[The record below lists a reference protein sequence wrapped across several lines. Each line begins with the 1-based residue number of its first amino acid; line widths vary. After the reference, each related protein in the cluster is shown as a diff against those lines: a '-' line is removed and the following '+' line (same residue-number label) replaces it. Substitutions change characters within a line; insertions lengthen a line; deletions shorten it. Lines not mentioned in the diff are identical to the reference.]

1 MQVLKHFKPES
12 PWLRPI
18 QDKSILP
25 KSSSSN
31 FLGVK
36 SECPWLRPI
45 QDKGILQPK
54 PTDFS
59 PEKLEEDLSEECCL
73 V

>member
-1 MQVLKHFKPES
+1 M
-12 PWLRPI
+12 
-18 QDKSILP
+18 P
-25 KSSSSN
+25 KISSSN
-31 FLGVK
+31 FSGVK
-36 SECPWLRPI
+36 SECPWLIPI

-54 PTDFS
+54 AIDFS